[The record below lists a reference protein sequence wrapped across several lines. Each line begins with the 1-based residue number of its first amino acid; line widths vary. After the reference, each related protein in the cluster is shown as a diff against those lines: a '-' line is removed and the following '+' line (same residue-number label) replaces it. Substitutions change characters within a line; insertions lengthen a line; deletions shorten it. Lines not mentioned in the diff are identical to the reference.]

1 MAKKE
6 FVVISDIHS
15 VPEFFEKLK
24 YYVREYENIFILGDV
39 TDRGPNYGAGGI
51 DMLLDIM
58 DYCKKVND
66 TEFAEKNNLG
76 NIYYIPGNHDE
87 FLYDFIKNNSHEAEF
102 LLLRNYGDGTIEDV
116 EELKENILINLTN

>member
-1 MAKKE
+1 MAKKD

-39 TDRGPNYGAGGI
+39 TDRGPNYGTGGI
-51 DMLLDIM
+51 KMLLDIM

-87 FLYDFIKNNSHEAEF
+87 FLYDFIKNNSLDAE
-102 LLLRNYGDGTIEDV
+102 DT
-116 EELKENILINLTN
+116 LIFN